1 MSESTYRARKT
12 FLIPLVLD
20 TILLFVLVL
29 VSLLRGTFPA
39 ETIVLVI
46 IFIPLFYLFIE
57 SLIRKTFVGAKGIR
71 IKKLFRV
78 RTLQWDDITNVDV
91 MIIRKKVYLLLT
103 TTKGFH
109 VLTNTY
115 EHFTALVKDIIDRM
129 GKEKIEDRVLDMA
142 EKSVRRVA
150 DILAAWIAVVILS
163 VVIFLKFT

>member
-1 MSESTYRARKT
+1 MSESTYRVRKN

-57 SLIRKTFVGAKGIR
+57 SLIRKTSVGAKGIR

-115 EHFTALVKDIIDRM
+115 EHFTALVKDIVDRM
-129 GKEKIEDRVLDMA
+129 DKEKIEDRVLDMA
-142 EKSVRRVA
+142 EKPVRRVA

-163 VVIFLKFT
+163 AVIFLKFT